1 MAGVEVRGR
10 AFWDAGMESGKGSQ
24 GAGLGLRSGVTKPQL
39 ESGSW
44 EQWSEPLEGVGA
56 GAVKA

>member
-1 MAGVEVRGR
+1 
-10 AFWDAGMESGKGSQ
+10 MESGKGSQ
-24 GAGLGLRSGVTKPQL
+24 GAGLGLRSGETKPQL

-44 EQWSEPLEGVGA
+44 EHWSEPLEGVGA

>member
-1 MAGVEVRGR
+1 
-10 AFWDAGMESGKGSQ
+10 MESGKGSQ
-24 GAGLGLRSGVTKPQL
+24 GAETKPQL

-44 EQWSEPLEGVGA
+44 EHWSEPLEGVGA